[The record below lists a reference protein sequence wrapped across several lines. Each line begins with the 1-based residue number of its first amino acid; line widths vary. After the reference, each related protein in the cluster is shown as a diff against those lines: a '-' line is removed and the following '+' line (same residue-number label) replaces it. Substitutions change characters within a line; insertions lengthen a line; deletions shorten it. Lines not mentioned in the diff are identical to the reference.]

1 MRFCYLPLQKHTKP
15 TNSLQFCLKKIFMS
29 KLNVGD
35 NMFNFIS
42 LIIIIVGA
50 INWFCIGVF
59 QFDLIAGIFGTQSHF
74 FSRFIY
80 TIIGLAGLWFLAYTL
95 IKKGQLSLLPQKAKK
110 SKTDSMRNENAK
122 DSVNT
127 TLEDNITS
135 DTRTTKSEE
144 SSVDSKDISNKQ
156 NATTSPQNITL
167 TISNDT
173 PSSNS
178 ISNKSSNI
186 STPKSTTKKRTTKK
200 KNITLNN

>member
-1 MRFCYLPLQKHTKP
+1 
-15 TNSLQFCLKKIFMS
+15 MS

-95 IKKGQLSLLPQKAKK
+95 IKKGQLSLLPKK
-110 SKTDSMRNENAK
+110 TKKTNTDSIKQESKQSENNI
-122 DSVNT
+122 S
-127 TLEDNITS
+127 TLEDNTKEHY
-135 DTRTTKSEE
+135 TTNDSNSKKSKKA
-144 SSVDSKDISNKQ
+144 SVESKDTNNKQ
-156 NATTSPQNITL
+156 NATSLPQNITL

-200 KNITLNN
+200 KNADTSTINN